1 MIRYA
6 LQFNSTSEV
15 IRRGIILVLIIA
27 LCTGVFNSYV
37 FNHYFGDD
45 PQGFADRAY
54 TIGAI
59 AGAIISMPIV
69 FAFFFA
75 AKHIYGA
82 HKQVEKIAREDF
94 LTGLLNRR
102 EFFAQIA
109 SQDKSGGQP
118 PTVTRDG
125 MLLIIDAD
133 NFKRIND
140 NHGHLSG
147 DKALIAIA
155 NAIGSAVRSVDIV
168 SRIGGEEFAV
178 LVSDGSHEIG
188 AEIATQILLGVNS
201 VNLKLDSEVLALSV
215 SIGAVRVFHGL
226 SLSVAMKA
234 ADAALYRAKHSG
246 KNMVVFGG
254 VADGVGSHGKSLSAP
269 QDEASAVGTKVA

>member
-6 LQFNSTSEV
+6 LQFNSTADV
-15 IRRGIILVLIIA
+15 IRRTVIMVLLIAICGGITVSVIS
-27 LCTGVFNSYV
+27 TN
-37 FNHYFGDD
+37 YFANN
-45 PQGFADRAY
+45 PQGLADRAY
-54 TIGAI
+54 LVGAFAGVLIGW
-59 AGAIISMPIV
+59 PIV
-69 FAFFFA
+69 MAFFFA

-82 HKQVEKIAREDF
+82 HKEVEKIAREDF

-102 EFFAQIA
+102 EFFSQIA
-109 SQDKSGGQP
+109 STDTVSGQSP
-118 PTVTRDG
+118 VLTCEG

-155 NAIGSAVRSVDIV
+155 NAVGSAARGVDVV

-178 LVSDGSHEIG
+178 LVSDASHEIG
-188 AEIATQILLGVNS
+188 AEIATQILLAVNS
-201 VNLKLDSEVLALSV
+201 IDLTIESEVLALSV
-215 SIGAVRVFHGL
+215 SIGAVRVSRGL

-254 VADGVGSHGKSLSAP
+254 VADGLAAFTKGQSAP
-269 QDEASAVGTKVA
+269 QGDATDMGSKVA

>member
-6 LQFNSTSEV
+6 LQFNSTADV
-15 IRRGIILVLIIA
+15 IRRTVIMVLLIAICGGITVSVISTSYFA
-27 LCTGVFNSYV
+27 NNS
-37 FNHYFGDD
+37 
-45 PQGFADRAY
+45 QGFADRAY
-54 TIGAI
+54 LVGAFAGVLIG
-59 AGAIISMPIV
+59 GPIV
-69 FAFFFA
+69 MAFFFA

-82 HKQVEKIAREDF
+82 HKEVEKIAREDF

-102 EFFAQIA
+102 EFFSQIA
-109 SQDKSGGQP
+109 STDTVSGQSP
-118 PTVTRDG
+118 VLTCEG

-155 NAIGSAVRSVDIV
+155 NAVGSAARSIDIV

-178 LVSDGSHEIG
+178 FVSDASHEIG
-188 AEIATQILLGVNS
+188 SDIATQILLAVNS
-201 VNLKLDSEVLALSV
+201 IDLTIDSELLALSV
-215 SIGAVRVFHGL
+215 SIGAVRVSRGL
-226 SLSVAMKA
+226 PLSVAMKA
-234 ADAALYRAKHSG
+234 ADAALYRAKHGG

-254 VADGVGSHGKSLSAP
+254 VTDGLGAFTKGQSAP
-269 QDEASAVGTKVA
+269 QGDVADMGSKVA